1 MSQDKRSLFVIS
13 RENGGGNICYAPRFI
28 DHDSRKMSN
37 YSNIVFTS
45 NGSRGMSHLSQA
57 LGHSADPVLDSIHL
71 RRAEMIRMFMAS
83 DFGAHTHM
91 TQSSVQKLVP

>member
-1 MSQDKRSLFVIS
+1 
-13 RENGGGNICYAPRFI
+13 
-28 DHDSRKMSN
+28 
-37 YSNIVFTS
+37 
-45 NGSRGMSHLSQA
+45 MSHLRQA